1 MARER
6 LLLDTSVVVHL
17 LRGKETGQRIDKAY
31 NLRGRTD
38 RPLISVVTVGEALGF
53 AKQRRWGVERVEL
66 LRQLLTELVIVDI
79 NDRDIL
85 ERYADLQAES
95 RKSGWNLSDN
105 DTWIAA
111 TASVTGSTLLT
122 TDRDFERV
130 TPAFLRAAI
139 VAETAHPDGK

>member
-17 LRGKETGQRIDKAY
+17 LRGKETGERIDRAY
-31 NLRGRTD
+31 NLRGRPD

-53 AKQRRWGVERVEL
+53 AKQRRWGAERVEA

-95 RKSGWNLSDN
+95 RKSGAGGDRGCGGGPGRQVTSLPMERRRSLSRGPL
-105 DTWIAA
+105 IY
-111 TASVTGSTLLT
+111 G
-122 TDRDFERV
+122 
-130 TPAFLRAAI
+130 RAGA
-139 VAETAHPDGK
+139 